1 MSDNADTSS
10 EKGKG
15 SPPPRWLLKL
25 MTKINVFVYKNTG
38 GRWMNK
44 LAGMPILL
52 VEMTG
57 AKSGREI
64 TIPLMYVPYKE
75 GFVLVASQGGAPKN
89 PVWYQNLVKN
99 PEVKITYDGKTT
111 AMTARLASDDEK
123 AEVWP
128 VCCEYY
134 PPYQEY
140 QDRTDRNI
148 PVFIV
153 T

>member
-1 MSDNADTSS
+1 MSDQKRKD
-10 EKGKG
+10 KG

-25 MTKINVFVYKNTG
+25 ATKINVFVYKNSG
-38 GRWMNK
+38 GRLMNK

-57 AKSGREI
+57 AKSGRTI
-64 TIPLMYVPYKE
+64 TIPLMYVPHGD
-75 GFVLVASQGGAPKN
+75 GFVLVASQGGAPTH
-89 PVWYQNLVKN
+89 PIWFHNLVKH
-99 PEVKITYDGKTT
+99 PQIRVTYDGKTT
-111 AMTARLASDDEK
+111 PMTAKLASDEEK

-128 VCCEYY
+128 TCCEYY

-148 PVFIV
+148 PVFICA
-153 T
+153 